1 LRFGGIASV
10 VADTDGYAGMSLGPY
25 RLAIFLGVG
34 LLAGDFELYDE
45 IEGLARDRGGGRR
58 SARLNRFEG
67 VLGDQK
73 LVQPFEPLAV

>member
-1 LRFGGIASV
+1 
-10 VADTDGYAGMSLGPY
+10 MSLGPY
-25 RLAIFLGVG
+25 RLSIFLGVG

-45 IEGLARDRGGGRR
+45 IEGLARDRGSGRR
-58 SARLNRFEG
+58 SARLNRFED